1 MPAAVHEAQTRSDRS
16 RPRIT
21 RDTHTHHDEEVLIR
35 LATADVRSPRPD
47 EPRIESSGN
56 DFGERPEATDRGT
69 GIPSIPMDDAATGGR
84 QRELTVQLQLE
95 LGREP
100 IRGRLRMEDGTEERF
115 VGWLGFVDA
124 LKRLCEADLA
134 PGSE

>member
-1 MPAAVHEAQTRSDRS
+1 V
-16 RPRIT
+16 
-21 RDTHTHHDEEVLIR
+21 
-35 LATADVRSPRPD
+35 ADVRSPRPD
-47 EPRIESSGN
+47 ELRLESSGE
-56 DFGERPEATDRGT
+56 DAGERPEATDRGT
-69 GIPSIPMDDAATGGR
+69 GLPSIPMDDAATGGKK
-84 QRELTVQLQLE
+84 RELTVQLQLE

-100 IRGRLRMEDGTEERF
+100 VRGLLRMADGSEERF